1 MIDGCVGF
9 QNPPPIEQ
17 DMIGL
22 PLCEEGFMNEVFGS
36 NYAAA
41 YDIVYRDKDY
51 VAECDLIERL
61 FQQYG
66 DGPMASVLDLGC
78 GTGNHTLLLDQRGYE
93 VVGVDR
99 SASMLALAR
108 RKAATCD
115 PRRDTRAAFYQG
127 DIRNVDLQ
135 RCFDAVLIMFAVLGY
150 QLKNADVL
158 SALKTARRH
167 LRIGGLLIFD
177 VWYGPAVL
185 HERPS
190 QRVKIIPTPT
200 GHILR
205 VASGELDI
213 SRHLCT
219 VKHDVWSFERDRPVS
234 KTDEVH
240 EVRYFFPQ
248 ELRLFLQCTGLDFVR
263 LGAFPEFDREPDETV
278 WNVLGVARA
287 V

>member
-1 MIDGCVGF
+1 
-9 QNPPPIEQ
+9 
-17 DMIGL
+17 
-22 PLCEEGFMNEVFGS
+22 MNEVFGA
-36 NYAAA
+36 NYADA

-61 FQQYG
+61 FQRYG

-78 GTGNHTLLLDQRGYE
+78 GTGNHALLLDQRGYE

-108 RKAATCD
+108 RKAATSD
-115 PRRDTRAAFYQG
+115 PSRDTRAAFHQG
-127 DIRNVDLQ
+127 DIRHIDLQ
-135 RCFDAVLIMFAVLGY
+135 RWFDAVLIMFAVLGY
-150 QLKNADVL
+150 QLENSDVL
-158 SALKTARRH
+158 AALKTARRH
-167 LRIGGLLIFD
+167 LRLGGLLIFD

-190 QRVKIIPTPT
+190 QRVKIIPTPA

-219 VKHDVWSFERDRPVS
+219 VKHDVWSFERDRSVS

-240 EVRYFFPQ
+240 AVRYFFPQ
-248 ELRLFLQCTGLDFVR
+248 ELRLFLQCTGFESVR

-278 WNVLGVARA
+278 WNVLGVAHA